1 MLCSISAET
10 SSQHLFQLMYPCTYI
25 SGAYVLCL
33 TRVMYVLHVSEG
45 LHQCLSIKLVQ
56 PGAHS
61 ELYKRKAV
69 GPQ

>member
-1 MLCSISAET
+1 
-10 SSQHLFQLMYPCTYI
+10 MYPCTYI